1 MIQPNDPTH
10 PITCE
15 NDDRG
20 LTKREHFAALALQGL
35 LTGAFVSDPE
45 DWPSGIKTQ
54 ADWVRHTTT
63 SAVEYADALIDALNA
78 QKESP
83 R

>member
-1 MIQPNDPTH
+1 MIQPNDPIH

-35 LTGAFVSDPE
+35 LNAHGTGLYNECHSFTESCQKRASM
-45 DWPSGIKTQ
+45 
-54 ADWVRHTTT
+54 
-63 SAVEYADALIDALNA
+63 AVAYADALINALNA
-78 QKESP
+78 PKESP
-83 R
+83 K